1 MCLTIKGNTM
11 GTFAEAK
18 ERFYKNLNKVNCTFE
33 EWLKANPNVMYHRMN
48 LQLFVKY
55 PSEEDYCAVN
65 HKASIGEFALNFFK
79 EYANLKVKHVF
90 IVTTDRIAGFKSIH
104 MYLEHFDYLGF

>member
-1 MCLTIKGNTM
+1 M

-18 ERFYKNLNKVNCTFE
+18 EKFYKNLNKVDCTFE
-33 EWLKANPNVMYHRMN
+33 EWLKANENVMYHRID
-48 LQLFVKY
+48 LQLFIKY
-55 PSEEDYCAVN
+55 QKEEGYFAVN
-65 HKASIGEFALNFFK
+65 NKESIGDLALSFFK

-104 MYLEHFDYLGF
+104 MYLESN

>member
-1 MCLTIKGNTM
+1 MCLKENTM

-18 ERFYKNLNKVNCTFE
+18 EKFYKNLNKVDCTFE
-33 EWLKANPNVMYHRMN
+33 EWLKANTNVMHHRMD

-55 PSEEDYCAVN
+55 SESEGYYAVN
-65 HKASIGEFALNFFK
+65 DRESIGALALSFFK

-104 MYLEHFDYLGF
+104 MYLDTFGTVRT

>member
-1 MCLTIKGNTM
+1 M

-18 ERFYKNLNKVNCTFE
+18 ERFYKNLNKVDCTLE

-48 LQLFVKY
+48 LELFIKY
-55 PSEEDYCAVN
+55 QKEEGYFAVN
-65 HKASIGEFALNFFK
+65 HKESIGTVALDFFTK
-79 EYANLKVKHVF
+79 YAKLRVKNVF

-104 MYLEHFDYLGF
+104 MYLAPEDISYLFE